1 MAGHALGSYAS
12 VHMGR
17 DPPNQ
22 HWEEQV
28 GVPMLGTTVSYEGG
42 LGAHVEAGPALKRSW
57 VVANT
62 TRQS

>member
-1 MAGHALGSYAS
+1 MHALGSYAS
-12 VHMGR
+12 VCMGR
-17 DPPNQ
+17 DTPNQ
-22 HWEEQV
+22 SWGEQV

-42 LGAHVEAGPALKRSW
+42 LGAHVEAGPAIKMSW